1 METVTKVTNEWTTTK
16 VTVIVFR
23 YTEAVGRMNS
33 SRLSGEKGADA
44 KGNLKVELAKLFKWQ
59 RHPEREEEGK
69 TPSGAQTI

>member
-1 METVTKVTNEWTTTK
+1 
-16 VTVIVFR
+16 
-23 YTEAVGRMNS
+23 MNS